1 LNGDVQTLHRL
12 VNGRLLRR
20 GYTTGTCAAAAAGAA
35 AWMLLYQ
42 SPCRKWRF
50 TTPKGIELTLD
61 IVDTFFSLHTAS
73 CAVRKDSGDDP
84 DVTNGI
90 LVYAQV
96 CKISKAGI
104 FIEGGKGV
112 GRVTKP
118 GLDQRVGEAAIN
130 SGPRSMI
137 KGECQS
143 VCDDWGYKEGLLVTI
158 SIPGGEDLAARTFNP
173 RVGIMG
179 GISVLGTSGIV
190 EPMSE
195 KAYADT
201 IRVELNQIRS
211 TDKNHKKGVIFTI
224 GNFGE
229 TFVRDT
235 LGLSMD
241 TQVKCSNFIGEALA
255 SASEL
260 NFKRILLV
268 GHIGKL
274 VKLGIGILNTHS
286 SHGDGRIE
294 TLICCALEAGAS
306 LALLQDIRECIST
319 DAVLDILRRGSVFQ
333 QAMHILGK
341 RIDATLRRRL
351 PPEMEIA
358 FICFDKKLS
367 QQDRCGEIICQSP
380 HADKI
385 MEVFKHE

>member
-1 LNGDVQTLHRL
+1 MNGDGKTLHRL

-42 SPCRKWRF
+42 SPCSKWRF

-61 IVDTFFSLHTAS
+61 IRDTFFSVHTAS

-96 CKISKAGI
+96 CKTPKTGI
-104 FIEGGKGV
+104 VIEGGQGV

-118 GLDQRVGEAAIN
+118 GLDQQVGEAAIN
-130 SGPRSMI
+130 SGPRRMI
-137 KGECQS
+137 TRECQG
-143 VCDDWGYKEGLLVTI
+143 VCAAGAYTGGLIVRI
-158 SIPGGEDLAARTFNP
+158 SIPGGEDLAVRTFNP
-173 RVGIMG
+173 RVGIIG

-211 TDKNHKKGVIFTI
+211 VDKQHKKGVIFTI

-235 LGLSMD
+235 LGLSLA

-260 NFKRILLV
+260 DFTRILLV

-294 TLICCALEAGAS
+294 TLLCCALEAGAS
-306 LALLQDIRECIST
+306 LEVLRDIKDCVST
-319 DAVLDILRRGSVFQ
+319 DAALDILRRGSVFQ
-333 QAMHILGK
+333 QTMHILGN
-341 RIDATLRRRL
+341 RIDATLRRRV
-351 PPEMEIA
+351 PPEIAIA

-367 QQDRCGEIICQSP
+367 RQDRCGEIICQSP
-380 HADKI
+380 HADTF

>member
-1 LNGDVQTLHRL
+1 
-12 VNGRLLRR
+12 
-20 GYTTGTCAAAAAGAA
+20 
-35 AWMLLYQ
+35 MLLHQ
-42 SPCRKWRF
+42 SPCEKWRV
-50 TTPKGIELTLD
+50 TTPKGIELTLEIRD
-61 IVDTFFSLHTAS
+61 RFFSSHTAS
-73 CAVRKDSGDDP
+73 CAVRKDAGDDP

-96 CKISKAGI
+96 GKTRKTGIGIAG
-104 FIEGGKGV
+104 GSGV

-118 GLDQRVGEAAIN
+118 GLDQQVGEAAIN
-130 SGPRSMI
+130 SGPRGMI

-143 VCDDWGYKEGLLVTI
+143 VCDASGYKGGLLVTI

-173 RVGIMG
+173 RVGIIG

-201 IRVELNQIRS
+201 IRMELNQIRS
-211 TDKNHKKGVIFTI
+211 THSNHNEGVIFTI

-235 LGLSMD
+235 LGLSLD

-255 SASEL
+255 AASEL
-260 NFKRILLV
+260 AFKRILLV

-274 VKLGIGILNTHS
+274 VKLGVGILNTHS
-286 SHGDGRIE
+286 SHGDGRME
-294 TLICCALEAGAS
+294 TLIVCALEAGAS
-306 LALLQDIRECIST
+306 LTVLQDLKDCVST
-319 DAVLDILRRGSVFQ
+319 DAALEVLRRGSVLQ
-333 QAMHILGK
+333 HTMAILGE

-351 PPEMEIA
+351 PPEIAIA

-367 QQDRCGEIICQSP
+367 QPDRRGEIICQSP
-380 HADKI
+380 HADKL
-385 MEVFKHE
+385 MEVFKHG

>member
-1 LNGDVQTLHRL
+1 MNGDGKTLHRL

-35 AWMLLYQ
+35 TWMVLYQ
-42 SPCRKWRF
+42 SPCNTWRI
-50 TTPKGIELTLD
+50 TTPKGIELSLSTED
-61 IVDTFFSLHTAS
+61 RVFSPAEAS
-73 CAVRKDSGDDP
+73 CAVKKDSGDDP

-90 LVYAQV
+90 LVYAKV
-96 CKISKAGI
+96 CKTAKTGI
-104 FIEGGKGV
+104 LIEGGQGV

-118 GLDQRVGEAAIN
+118 GLDQQVGEAAIN

-143 VCDDWGYKEGLLVTI
+143 VCDALGYKGGLRVTI
-158 SIPGGEDLAARTFNP
+158 SIPGGEDLAVRTFNP
-173 RVGIMG
+173 RVGIIG

-211 TDKNHKKGVIFTI
+211 ADQNHKKGVIFTI

-260 NFKRILLV
+260 NFTRILLV

-274 VKLGIGILNTHS
+274 VKLGIGIVNTHS

-306 LALLQDIRECIST
+306 LEVLGDIKDCVST
-319 DAVLDILRRGSVFQ
+319 DAALEILRRGAVFQ

-341 RIDATLRRRL
+341 RIDATLRRRV
-351 PPEMEIA
+351 PPEIAIA

-367 QQDRCGEIICQSP
+367 QPDRRGEIICQSP
-380 HADKI
+380 HADKL

>member
-1 LNGDVQTLHRL
+1 MNGDGKTLHRL

-42 SPCRKWRF
+42 SLCRKWRL

-61 IVDTFFSLHTAS
+61 IGDAFFSRHTAS
-73 CAVRKDSGDDP
+73 CAVRKDAGDDP

-96 CKISKAGI
+96 CKTGKTGI
-104 FIEGGKGV
+104 CIDGGKGV

-118 GLDQRVGEAAIN
+118 GLDQQVGEAAIN
-130 SGPRSMI
+130 SGPRGMI
-137 KGECQS
+137 KRECQS
-143 VCDDWGYKEGLLVTI
+143 VCANWGYTGGLLVTI
-158 SIPGGEDLAARTFNP
+158 SIPEGEDLAARTFNP
-173 RVGIMG
+173 RVGIIG

-211 TDKNHKKGVIFTI
+211 ADKNHKKAVIFTI

-235 LGLSMD
+235 LGLSLD
-241 TQVKCSNFIGEALA
+241 AQVKCSNFIGEALA

-260 NFKRILLV
+260 NFKRILLA

-274 VKLGIGILNTHS
+274 VKLGIGMLNTHS

-306 LALLQDIRECIST
+306 LDLLQDIKACVST
-319 DAVLDILRRGSVFQ
+319 DAALDVLRRGSVFQ
-333 QAMHILGK
+333 QTMYILGK
-341 RIDATLRRRL
+341 RIDTTLRRRV
-351 PPEMEIA
+351 PPEIEIA
-358 FICFDKKLS
+358 FVCFDKKLS
-367 QQDRCGEIICQSP
+367 QQDRRGEIICQSP
-380 HADKI
+380 HADTL
-385 MEVFKHE
+385 MEVFKHG

>member
-1 LNGDVQTLHRL
+1 LHGDAQSLHRL

-35 AWMLLYQ
+35 TWMLLHQ
-42 SPCRKWRF
+42 SRCGTWQL
-50 TTPKGIELTLD
+50 TTPKDIELTLD
-61 IVDTFFSLHTAS
+61 ILDTAVSVSTAS
-73 CAVRKDSGDDP
+73 CAVRKDAGDDP

-96 CKISKAGI
+96 CKTTKTGI
-104 FIEGGKGV
+104 VIEGGKGV

-118 GLDQRVGEAAIN
+118 GLDQQVGEAAIN
-130 SGPRSMI
+130 SVPRRMI
-137 KGECQS
+137 QAACQL
-143 VCDDWGYKEGLLVTI
+143 VCDNAAYKEGIVVTI
-158 SIPGGEDLAARTFNP
+158 TIPCGEDLASRTFNP
-173 RVGIMG
+173 RVGIFG

-201 IRVELNQIRS
+201 IRVELNQIREA
-211 TDKNHKKGVIFTI
+211 DKNHKNRVIFTI

-229 TFVRDT
+229 NFVRDT
-235 LGLSMD
+235 LGLSLD
-241 TQVKCSNFIGEALA
+241 VQVKCSNFIGAALA

-260 NFKRILLV
+260 NFKRVLLV

-274 VKLGIGILNTHS
+274 VKLGIGIPNTHS

-294 TLICCALEAGAS
+294 TLIACALEAGAS
-306 LALLQDIRECIST
+306 LALLRALKDCIST
-319 DAVLDILRRGSVFQ
+319 DAALEVLRQGPMFPQTMD
-333 QAMHILGK
+333 ILGK
-341 RIDATLRRRL
+341 RIDATLRRHSA
-351 PPEMEIA
+351 PEIEIA

-367 QQDRCGEIICQSP
+367 QPERRGEIICQSP
-380 HADKI
+380 HVDKVV
-385 MEVFKHE
+385 EVFKHE